1 MIDYTDVFLE
11 KVPGIGTLYLTDVL
25 LFFIYPR
32 GFVCKT
38 GNDENYLL
46 FELADKDN
54 NDIGIWMTVDISKD
68 ELFKLKDQQISFQKI
83 FETNKNN
90 VFLIKHYYQNE
101 TTRKVE
107 LQDLA
112 NRDDYWNQLPKKPL
126 FSERS
131 AYAKKP

>member
-1 MIDYTDVFLE
+1 MVDYTDIFLE
-11 KVPGIGTLYLTDVL
+11 VPEIGTLYLSDVL

-32 GFVCKT
+32 GFVCETDNSKS
-38 GNDENYLL
+38 YLL
-46 FELADKDN
+46 FELADEDN
-54 NDIGIWMTVDISKD
+54 NDIGIWMAVAISKD

-101 TTRKVE
+101 TTRRIE

-131 AYAKKP
+131 AYAKKS

>member
-1 MIDYTDVFLE
+1 MVDYTDIFLE
-11 KVPGIGTLYLTDVL
+11 VPEIGTLYLSDVL
-25 LFFIYPR
+25 LLFIYPR

-46 FELADKDN
+46 FELADN
-54 NDIGIWMTVDISKD
+54 NNDDIGIWMTVAISKV
-68 ELFKLKDQQISFQKI
+68 ELFNLKEQQVSFQQI

-126 FSERS
+126 FSERNI
-131 AYAKKP
+131 YAKKS